1 MKRPLLVP
9 AVVLLASACVYYNS
23 VYDAERAYESAEE
36 SRREGR
42 PNEADVAYD
51 SVIAK
56 TDRVI
61 VKHPDSKHAA
71 TAAILKARAELAR
84 DYPEAA
90 VRTAARVPD
99 LTEDPALLGVAA
111 GLEGVARR
119 LLGELEAAE
128 RLLTR
133 ALGGDPSAQD
143 RALFSFH
150 RGLTRL
156 AAGRPE
162 RAAEDLEAAG
172 TQDRLNPE
180 VRLDLARGL
189 SEVAEHESAVRLTD
203 ELLREG
209 RVAVLPRGMD
219 AHLDSLVRRAPR
231 ELETAFTRQLEDGP
245 PNPTKAALL
254 GHYVGL
260 ARELRGDRAGALEAY
275 RSAWSEGQGRYAAEA
290 AYRWARSRIRS
301 AERPAD
307 VVATRDALLAARG
320 MQDADLAA
328 DVTRLASGVNEFARL
343 VEAYE
348 TRGATASEAA
358 LRAAEIAGS
367 VLGARRVARGLYL
380 RYLDLAPESEWQA
393 KAIAGAMLHA
403 DYPAGA
409 WAEDEGADTD
419 ARLMARLSSLPA
431 SDPYRVSIQDLP
443 RDAAI
448 DSAYVEAERDL
459 RRRILQI
466 RMLYD
471 TTAVLV
477 EPSDTA
483 GAGGE
488 EADEPEEPQPQAE
501 I

>member
-1 MKRPLLVP
+1 MKRRLLLP
-9 AVVLLASACVYYNS
+9 AVLLLASACVYYNS
-23 VYDAERAYESAEE
+23 VYDAEQAYERAEE
-36 SRREGR
+36 RRREGR
-42 PNEADVAYD
+42 PAEADVAYD

-61 VKHPDSKHAA
+61 VKHPESKHAV

-90 VRTAARVPD
+90 VETTARVAD
-99 LTEDPALLGVAA
+99 LTEDPALLGLAA

-119 LLGELEAAE
+119 QLGDLEAAD

-133 ALGGDPSAQD
+133 ALESDPGAED
-143 RALFSFH
+143 RALFAFH
-150 RGLTRL
+150 RGLARL

-162 RAAEDLEAAG
+162 QAAEDLEAAG
-172 TQDRLNPE
+172 RQERLSPD

-189 SEVAEHESAVRLTD
+189 AEVGQRENAVRLTD
-203 ELLREG
+203 ELLRES
-209 RVAVLPRGMD
+209 RVFGLPRGMD
-219 AHLDSLVRRAPR
+219 AHLDSLVRRAPG
-231 ELETAFTRQLEDGP
+231 EVETAFSRQLEDAP
-245 PNPTKAALL
+245 PDPAKEALL
-254 GHYVGL
+254 RHYVGR

-275 RSAWSEGQGRYAAEA
+275 RAAWSDGQGRYAAEA
-290 AYRWARSRIRS
+290 AYRWARTHIRS
-301 AERPAD
+301 AERPTD

-320 MQDADLAA
+320 VQEAYLTA
-328 DVTRLASGVNEFARL
+328 DVARLGSAVDEFASL

-348 TRGATASEAA
+348 TRGATAAEAA

-380 RYLDLAPESEWQA
+380 RYLDLAPESEWRA

-431 SDPYRVSIQDLP
+431 SDPYRVSLQDLP
-443 RDAAI
+443 RDAGI
-448 DSAYVEAERDL
+448 DSAYVEAEREL

-483 GAGGE
+483 EAE
-488 EADEPEEPQPQAE
+488 DEAADEPANQPPRPE